1 MKENVIKSQK
11 LKNFTNSDLSKSI
24 SNLLKLEQEDE
35 VEKKTLSF
43 ISLID
48 LIPFLNLLES

>member
-11 LKNFTNSDLSKSI
+11 LKNFANSDLSKSI